1 MADLNIPNLNIK
13 PDKYIFK
20 KKLNLRRKS
29 KRRLF
34 TESFFLFILSV
45 LLVYVNYLI
54 PNKNLLLQ
62 NLPST
67 FNKSFLLLIDLFSY
81 LYEIFLVIFIFV
93 SSFTALILM
102 IGSIN
107 RLFKVSKRKSK
118 IVYKLFQI
126 GCIRPPLPESESSS
140 SYSVSSPN
148 NANMPSTIDERIIDK
163 GKIEVWIPMSIYSP
177 IN

>member
-13 PDKYIFK
+13 SDKYIFK

-81 LYEIFLVIFIFV
+81 LYEIFLVIFIFA
-93 SSFTALILM
+93 SSFTALILI
-102 IGSIN
+102 IGSFY
-107 RLFKVSKRKSK
+107 RLFRISRRKSK
-118 IVYKLFQI
+118 QITYK
-126 GCIRPPLPESESSS
+126 
-140 SYSVSSPN
+140 
-148 NANMPSTIDERIIDK
+148 
-163 GKIEVWIPMSIYSP
+163 
-177 IN
+177 

>member
-13 PDKYIFK
+13 TDKYIFK

-45 LLVYVNYLI
+45 LLVYINYLI
-54 PNKNLLLQ
+54 PNKYLLLK

-81 LYEIFLVIFIFV
+81 LYELFLVIFIFG

-102 IGSIN
+102 ICSFN
-107 RLFKVSKRKSK
+107 RLYKVSKRKSK
-118 IVYKLFQI
+118 QIVYK
-126 GCIRPPLPESESSS
+126 
-140 SYSVSSPN
+140 
-148 NANMPSTIDERIIDK
+148 
-163 GKIEVWIPMSIYSP
+163 
-177 IN
+177 

>member
-13 PDKYIFK
+13 SDKYIFK

-34 TESFFLFILSV
+34 SESFLLFILSV
-45 LLVYVNYLI
+45 LLVYINYLI

-67 FNKSFLLLIDLFSY
+67 LNKTFLLLIDLFSY
-81 LYEIFLVIFIFV
+81 LYEIFLVIFIFA

-102 IGSIN
+102 IGSFY
-107 RLFKVSKRKSK
+107 RLFRVSKRKSK
-118 IVYKLFQI
+118 QIIYK
-126 GCIRPPLPESESSS
+126 
-140 SYSVSSPN
+140 
-148 NANMPSTIDERIIDK
+148 
-163 GKIEVWIPMSIYSP
+163 
-177 IN
+177 

>member
-13 PDKYIFK
+13 TDKYIFK

-34 TESFFLFILSV
+34 TESFFLFIFSA
-45 LLVYVNYLI
+45 LLVYINYLI

-93 SSFTALILM
+93 SSFTTLILM
-102 IGSIN
+102 IGSLN
-107 RLFKVSKRKSK
+107 RLFKIFKRKSK
-118 IVYKLFQI
+118 QIVYK
-126 GCIRPPLPESESSS
+126 
-140 SYSVSSPN
+140 
-148 NANMPSTIDERIIDK
+148 
-163 GKIEVWIPMSIYSP
+163 
-177 IN
+177 

>member
-13 PDKYIFK
+13 TDKYIFK

-45 LLVYVNYLI
+45 LFVYINYLI

-67 FNKSFLLLIDLFSY
+67 FNKSFLLFIDLFSY

-102 IGSIN
+102 IGSFN

-118 IVYKLFQI
+118 QIIYK
-126 GCIRPPLPESESSS
+126 
-140 SYSVSSPN
+140 
-148 NANMPSTIDERIIDK
+148 
-163 GKIEVWIPMSIYSP
+163 
-177 IN
+177 

>member
-1 MADLNIPNLNIK
+1 MTDLNIPNLNIK
-13 PDKYIFK
+13 SDKYIFK

-29 KRRLF
+29 KKRIF
-34 TESFFLFILSV
+34 TEAFFLFILSV
-45 LLVYVNYLI
+45 LLVYINYLI

-67 FNKSFLLLIDLFSY
+67 FNKSFLLLIELFSY

-107 RLFKVSKRKSK
+107 RISKVSKRKSK
-118 IVYKLFQI
+118 QIVYK
-126 GCIRPPLPESESSS
+126 
-140 SYSVSSPN
+140 
-148 NANMPSTIDERIIDK
+148 
-163 GKIEVWIPMSIYSP
+163 
-177 IN
+177 

>member
-13 PDKYIFK
+13 SNKYIFK

-34 TESFFLFILSV
+34 TESFSLFILSV
-45 LLVYVNYLI
+45 LLVYINYLI

-62 NLPST
+62 NFPST

-81 LYEIFLVIFIFV
+81 IYEIFLLMFIFV

-102 IGSIN
+102 IGSFY
-107 RLFKVSKRKSK
+107 RLFKISKRKSK
-118 IVYKLFQI
+118 QIIYK
-126 GCIRPPLPESESSS
+126 
-140 SYSVSSPN
+140 
-148 NANMPSTIDERIIDK
+148 
-163 GKIEVWIPMSIYSP
+163 
-177 IN
+177 